1 MDLASRLS
9 KDAAVMQSSLIRQLT
24 GLVNRPDVISF
35 AAGSPNAKTFPHES
49 FREIQSDLVDKE
61 GGKIFQY
68 SVTRGNPRLIGAVQR
83 RDRHLKGIKTQPGD
97 TLLASGSQ
105 QGLDLVA
112 RVLLDPGDAVFVETP
127 SYIGAT
133 GAFGNFRARL
143 YAVRSDPDG
152 MDIGDLARRVA
163 EARTHGQP
171 CKFAY
176 VIPNFQNP
184 SGAVWSQERRRD
196 LYDFARREDLL
207 VFEDDAYGELY
218 FDDVD
223 PESLQPIKSLDESG
237 HVIYMSTF
245 SKILAPGLRVAW
257 IHGPGEIVGRI
268 ECCKETADLCTSTL
282 SQRIILE
289 FLDRGWMPG
298 QAAAV
303 RTFYTA
309 KAQALQEG
317 LQKHFSDFARWRA
330 PLGGLF
336 QWIDLPSGV
345 DALQLLHASLEED
358 KVAFIP
364 GAPFFAEGGGSNTLR
379 LSFSNVRDENIEV
392 GLSRLSR
399 RIRRVV
405 T

>member
-1 MDLASRLS
+1 MDLAARLS
-9 KDAAVMQSSLIRQLT
+9 RDALVMRSSLIRQLT
-24 GLVNRPDVISF
+24 GLVSRPDVISF
-35 AAGSPNAKTFPHES
+35 AAGSPNAKTFPHER
-49 FREIQSDLVDKE
+49 FLEIQIDLVNRE
-61 GGKIFQY
+61 GGQVFQY
-68 SVTRGNPRLIGAVQR
+68 SVTRGNPRLVKAVRR
-83 RDRHLKGIKTQPGD
+83 RDRDLKGIRTKPGD

-112 RVLLDPGDAVFVETP
+112 RVLLDPGDAVFVERP

-133 GAFGNFRARL
+133 GAFENFRAKL
-143 YAVRSDPDG
+143 FAVRCEADG
-152 MDIGDLARRVA
+152 MDIDDLARRLA
-163 EARTHGQP
+163 EARAQGRP
-171 CKFAY
+171 CKFVY

-184 SGAVWSQERRRD
+184 SGAVWSQERRRE

-207 VFEDDAYGELY
+207 IFEDDAYGELY
-218 FDDVD
+218 FDGVD
-223 PESLQPIKSLDESG
+223 PESLRPVKSRDDGG
-237 HVIYMSTF
+237 HVIFMSTF

-257 IHGPGEIVGRI
+257 IHGPEEIVRRI

-303 RTFYTA
+303 RRFYSA
-309 KAQALQEG
+309 KARTLQQG
-317 LQKHFSDFARWRA
+317 LAKHFSGFARWSA

-336 QWIDLPSGV
+336 QWIDLPDGV

-364 GAPFFAEGGGSNTLR
+364 GAPFFAEGGGANTLR
-379 LSFSNVRDENIEV
+379 LSFSNVRDENIDT

-399 RIRRVV
+399 RIRRAAS
-405 T
+405 